1 MRFLIPI
8 LCRPTLAAILT
19 CASIAA
25 ALGQDRSEAD
35 NRRDARLE
43 WHSLANGRTEFGI
56 SDPAL
61 VPRRLA
67 LAAEQS
73 GCHYKDEIK
82 ELPVHFISVEKR
94 RLAIVFCR
102 LGVTGSHQMFDL
114 ADLNKPKLM
123 ELPFIAQK
131 DGFGTTPRPGMITWK
146 KDVGVLEAE
155 TGTDICPSS
164 RLRHTYRPGFTE
176 GWVNSSPTFVI
187 ARVEVMEYGCGAS
200 GRQGTWTTVWEA
212 PQWPKSVVVR

>member
-1 MRFLIPI
+1 MSFSIPI
-8 LCRPTLAAILT
+8 LYRASVAAILL

-25 ALGQDRSEAD
+25 APGEDHSEAD
-35 NRRDARLE
+35 DRRDAGME
-43 WHSLANGRTEFGI
+43 WQSLANGRTEFDV

-73 GCHYKDEIK
+73 GCRYKDGIK
-82 ELPVHFISVEKR
+82 EIAVRFTSVEKR

-102 LGVTGSHQMFDL
+102 SGVSGSHQLFDL
-114 ADLNKPKLM
+114 SDLQKPKLI
-123 ELPFIAQK
+123 ELPFLAQK

-146 KDVGVLEAE
+146 GDVGVLEAE

-164 RLRHTYRPGFTE
+164 EIRHTYRPGLTE
-176 GWVNSSPTFVI
+176 GWISQAATFVVV
-187 ARVEVMEYGCGAS
+187 RVEVMEDRCS
-200 GRQGTWTTVWEA
+200 GQGRWATIWEA
-212 PQWPKSVVVR
+212 APWPKSAVVR